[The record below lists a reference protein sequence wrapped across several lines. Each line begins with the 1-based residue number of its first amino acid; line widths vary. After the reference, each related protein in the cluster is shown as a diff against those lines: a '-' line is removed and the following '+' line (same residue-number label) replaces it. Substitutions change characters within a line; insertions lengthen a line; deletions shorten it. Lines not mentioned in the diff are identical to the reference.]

1 MISLI
6 PEYIAMDLLIGLG
19 LGTLSGIA
27 AAILFSLKVNKNPAN
42 FLVVIAFIAALF
54 VFYLAGLF
62 PLTVIVATLATM
74 TALWVALPVF
84 FGKGTTKDII
94 TDIEERIVET
104 VSIEGRQSVLEEL
117 GIIQPMS

>member
-1 MISLI
+1 MLSLI

-27 AAILFSLKVNKNPAN
+27 AAIFFSLKVNQNPAN
-42 FLVVIAFIAALF
+42 FLVVLAFIAALF

-62 PLTVIVATLATM
+62 PLSVIVATLATM
-74 TALWVALPVF
+74 TSLWVALPVF
-84 FGKGTTKDII
+84 FGKGTAKDII

-104 VSIEGRQSVLEEL
+104 VSTEGRQSVLEEL